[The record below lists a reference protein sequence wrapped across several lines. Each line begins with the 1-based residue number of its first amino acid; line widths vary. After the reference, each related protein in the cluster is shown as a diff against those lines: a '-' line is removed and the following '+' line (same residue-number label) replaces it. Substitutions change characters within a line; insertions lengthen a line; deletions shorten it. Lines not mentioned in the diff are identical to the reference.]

1 MADHVSQSRHDRHQA
16 QERRQEQI
24 AAWWQSQIAR
34 GEEMQR
40 QQSQQLRASETATDT
55 QTQTRQ
61 PRQ

>member
-1 MADHVSQSRHDRHQA
+1 MDDHVSLSRHDRHQA

-24 AAWWQSQIAR
+24 AAWWQSQITR

-55 QTQTRQ
+55 QTQTR
-61 PRQ
+61 